1 MSSSKKL
8 RIIISI
14 VAISFIQGLQFSV
27 SPVLGQIS
35 EHFSSVSMNL
45 IQMLV
50 TSSALMAMV
59 IALISG
65 KLVTKISKKNL
76 LIIAGLVAGATG
88 FIPLLSDNFGLL
100 FACRILYG
108 VAQGLATALNTA
120 VVAEFFTGDER
131 TSVMGIQAA
140 SVGAGMLITTT
151 LAGMLAKNGFTH
163 AYYVHTIG
171 FICMITI
178 ALLLPETGVVKETES
193 EKIELN
199 ADVFK
204 VSFLGFLE
212 YLFLISFTTN
222 IALHISGALAGD
234 TGVAG
239 TLTGIFS
246 GAQIVMGLVLGRITR
261 VTRRYTMPVAMASF
275 VLGGIIL
282 ILFPGTFPMLL
293 VGSVFCGF
301 SQGMFVPTAMVAVSN
316 AVAPVAAAMA
326 AAVIT
331 CFTCVGQLISPAV
344 LNGVTSALFHDTATG
359 HVYTVAVIGMAISA
373 LLAVLIG
380 KTVKKL

>member
-1 MSSSKKL
+1 MTSKKL
-8 RIIISI
+8 KVIISI

-35 EHFSSVSMNL
+35 EHFSSVSVNL

-76 LIIAGLVAGATG
+76 LIIAGFVAGITG
-88 FIPLLSDNFGLL
+88 FIPLLSDSFGLL

-151 LAGMLAKNGFTH
+151 LAGLLAKGGFTH
-163 AYYVHTIG
+163 AYWVHTIG

-178 ALLLPETGVVKETES
+178 AVLLPETGVVKETES
-193 EKIELN
+193 EKIRLN

-204 VSFLGFLE
+204 VSLFGFLE
-212 YLFLISFTTN
+212 FLFLISYSTN
-222 IALHISGALAGD
+222 IAMHLGGSLAGNPSIS
-234 TGVAG
+234 G

-246 GAQIVMGLVLGRITR
+246 GAQIVMGLVLGQ
-261 VTRRYTMPVAMASF
+261 VTKVTKRMTMPVGMLFFA
-275 VLGGIIL
+275 LGGVIL
-282 ILFPGTFPMLL
+282 ILFPASFPMLL

-344 LNGVTSALFHDTATG
+344 LNGITGAVFGDVATG
-359 HVYTVAVIGMAISA
+359 HVFTVAVIGMVVSA
-373 LLAVLIG
+373 LLTTLIG
-380 KTVKKL
+380 RTVKHM

>member
-35 EHFSSVSMNL
+35 EHFSSVSVNL

-59 IALISG
+59 IALVCG

-88 FIPLLSDNFGLL
+88 FIPLLADSFPLL

-120 VVAEFFTGDER
+120 VVAEFFTGEER

-151 LAGMLAKNGFTH
+151 LSGMLAKGGFTH

-178 ALLLPETGVVKETES
+178 ALLLPETGTVKETES
-193 EKIELN
+193 EKITLN

-204 VSFLGFLE
+204 VSFMGFLE

-222 IALHISGALAGD
+222 IAMHLAGSLAGD
-234 TGVAG
+234 TGVSG

-246 GAQIVMGLVLGRITR
+246 GAQIVMGLVLGR
-261 VTRRYTMPVAMASF
+261 VTRITKRNTLPVAMLSF
-275 VLGGIIL
+275 VIGGVLL

-293 VGSVFCGF
+293 LGSIFCGF

-331 CFTCVGQLISPAV
+331 CFTCIGQLISPAV
-344 LNGVTSALFHDTATG
+344 LNGVTGMIFQDTATG
-359 HVYTVAVIGMAISA
+359 HVYTVAVVGMMIAAA
-373 LLAVLIG
+373 LSWLIG
-380 KTVKKL
+380 KTVKNL